1 MARQCHLN
9 TCPAGIATQRDD
21 LRARF
26 KGTPEDV
33 VRFFTAVA
41 EEVRELLAMLG
52 ARSLRDI
59 VGQSNLL
66 EQRTAQDYKAATVRL
81 DCLLTRAAGPEE
93 SRCSV
98 ARNEPPLTGGSLDHV
113 ILTSLRKFDTSSL
126 SPGDLSVSHEHPEG
140 NGCTAPHPPFGHL
153 LPQGE
158 VSQDAVPLPPG
169 EGGAKRR
176 VRGRDLSRGSL
187 AITNADRTVGGRIA
201 GYLAVHPAAAFCTE
215 GMTLELDGET
225 NDGAGKSMSGGTI
238 IIRRGRGSDVLAGNA
253 VLYGATG
260 GRLFLAGRAGE
271 RFGVRNSGAHAV
283 VEGTGDHACEYM
295 TAGVVAILGGTG
307 VNVGAGMTGGTLF
320 IADAHDRLRHC
331 IHGPSVGLV
340 TLSPDDESLLR
351 ELLAAHHFA
360 TRSRRAASLLAR
372 WETSRHLFRRVL
384 PARELAATTQSPIRV
399 QRTSR

>member
-1 MARQCHLN
+1 M
-9 TCPAGIATQRDD
+9 
-21 LRARF
+21 
-26 KGTPEDV
+26 
-33 VRFFTAVA
+33 
-41 EEVRELLAMLG
+41 
-52 ARSLRDI
+52 
-59 VGQSNLL
+59 
-66 EQRTAQDYKAATVRL
+66 
-81 DCLLTRAAGPEE
+81 
-93 SRCSV
+93 
-98 ARNEPPLTGGSLDHV
+98 
-113 ILTSLRKFDTSSL
+113 
-126 SPGDLSVSHEHPEG
+126 
-140 NGCTAPHPPFGHL
+140 
-153 LPQGE
+153 
-158 VSQDAVPLPPG
+158 
-169 EGGAKRR
+169 
-176 VRGRDLSRGSL
+176 RGRDLSRGSL

-201 GYLAVHPAAAFCTE
+201 GSLAVHPTPRPLHVTFRGTAGQSFGAFCTE